1 MSCFENT
8 APSRRFKD
16 KKKLSYLKN
25 GSNKIEIIRFLKKK
39 FNCYNENK
47 VQYTYNSIYF
57 EQLK

>member
-16 KKKLSYLKN
+16 MNKLSYLKN

-39 FNCYNENK
+39 NSTVTMKIRYNIHITPYILN
-47 VQYTYNSIYF
+47 N
-57 EQLK
+57 